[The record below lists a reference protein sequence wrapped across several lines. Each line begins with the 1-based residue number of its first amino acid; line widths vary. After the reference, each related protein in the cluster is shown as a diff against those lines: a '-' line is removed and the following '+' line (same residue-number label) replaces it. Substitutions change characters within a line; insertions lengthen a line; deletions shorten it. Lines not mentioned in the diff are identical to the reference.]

1 MPRISK
7 QSRQLSVYEVEIC
20 YRFTN
25 ITSVANLKS
34 FHFKPELLVGS
45 GGGGEELN
53 EGEKAWVWTW
63 AKCSFTKLC
72 SIPSPPFPH
81 FVQSPLP
88 PYHTLFSP
96 LSSFTTLCSVP
107 SLTLPHFVQSPL
119 SLYHTLFSPL
129 SLFTTLCS
137 ISSPPFP
144 HFVQSSPPHLTCLFL
159 KFKEDFFKALWKSS

>member
-7 QSRQLSVYEVEIC
+7 QNRQLSVYEVEIC

-34 FHFKPELLVGS
+34 FHFKPELLVKW
-45 GGGGEELN
+45 GGGEELN

-63 AKCSFTKLC
+63 AKCSFTTLC

-88 PYHTLFSP
+88 LYHTLFNP
-96 LSSFTTLCSVP
+96 L
-107 SLTLPHFVQSPL
+107 PL
-119 SLYHTLFSPL
+119 LLYHTLFSPL
-129 SLFTTLCS
+129 SHFTTLCS
-137 ISSPPFP
+137 VPSPPLP
-144 HFVQSSPPHLTCLFL
+144 HFVQSPLPLFHTLFSPPIPTLPVF
-159 KFKEDFFKALWKSS
+159 S